1 MPAGRPPRNANVIAT
16 RYPALFLAV
25 AVITAG
31 TAACTD
37 SRPGATQ
44 ARTVTVTG
52 TGEAEAP
59 PDQASINAGVQSV
72 AATVIAASRD
82 NEEKVRKIMEAL
94 TKQGIEES
102 DIGTTD
108 YSIWAQQNFE
118 SGQATITGYQVS
130 NVVVVTIKDIAKVGD
145 VLAAVTNAGANT
157 VHGINFSVSDTEALE
172 TDARERA
179 MADARRRAESLVA
192 LADVRLGDVIT
203 LSTSAGPSYGPMMME
218 SAAMRMSDSA
228 PRPTITPG
236 QQSVSVQVQV
246 TYGIH

>member
-1 MPAGRPPRNANVIAT
+1 
-16 RYPALFLAV
+16 
-25 AVITAG
+25 
-31 TAACTD
+31 
-37 SRPGATQ
+37 
-44 ARTVTVTG
+44 
-52 TGEAEAP
+52 
-59 PDQASINAGVQSV
+59 
-72 AATVIAASRD
+72 
-82 NEEKVRKIMEAL
+82 
-94 TKQGIEES
+94 
-102 DIGTTD
+102 
-108 YSIWAQQNFE
+108 
-118 SGQATITGYQVS
+118 
-130 NVVVVTIKDIAKVGD
+130 
-145 VLAAVTNAGANT
+145 
-157 VHGINFSVSDTEALE
+157 VSDTEALE